1 MQPLNNKY
9 DALLEE
15 EGNSQTILDHY
26 ASIIELKKSE
36 AKINLLIS
44 LEETQEDEK
53 EELKAMKENIEVA
66 LKEEIAILRE
76 KEKKTNAYPLSIE
89 LLTAGDIGKLAKCFI
104 QEDRKWKNSVVQEV
118 DVEEQTAKIKRY
130 GSN

>member
-44 LEETQEDEK
+44 LEETQED
-53 EELKAMKENIEVA
+53 
-66 LKEEIAILRE
+66 
-76 KEKKTNAYPLSIE
+76 
-89 LLTAGDIGKLAKCFI
+89 
-104 QEDRKWKNSVVQEV
+104 
-118 DVEEQTAKIKRY
+118 
-130 GSN
+130 